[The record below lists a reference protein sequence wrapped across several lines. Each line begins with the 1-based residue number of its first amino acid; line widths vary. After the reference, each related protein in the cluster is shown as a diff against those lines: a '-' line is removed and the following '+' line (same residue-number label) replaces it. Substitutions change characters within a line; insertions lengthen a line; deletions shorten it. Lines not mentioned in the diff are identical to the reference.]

1 MKHWRTT
8 VCYFDEN
15 RRVIAKQRI
24 DNGEY
29 VVIKKEQHYK
39 EEPPQT
45 VVRIINYTC
54 KRNPQT
60 QIIFGGAK
68 EGTKENLAS

>member
-1 MKHWRTT
+1 MRKTT
-8 VCYFDEN
+8 NTPTNEKQTRRIKPDKDE
-15 RRVIAKQRI
+15 
-24 DNGEY
+24 
-29 VVIKKEQHYK
+29 K